1 MFLRI
6 QLNTYI
12 LIILLMYLTVSTNM
26 DKTFYVCYSEHVKK
40 MLAVLTLKSLCNISI
55 TLYNGI
61 VLKV

>member
-26 DKTFYVCYSEHVKK
+26 DKTFYVCFSEHVKNVGCIDIEK
-40 MLAVLTLKSLCNISI
+40 TL
-55 TLYNGI
+55 
-61 VLKV
+61 